1 MQRSADTVKKFGVKK
16 FVLPVVALAFVAALF
31 LAGQVQGQGPAEKPA
46 VPTKIGLVDMARV
59 FKEYEKFSRLR
70 EDLEGQKGEL
80 IESAKQAKAAATKIA
95 EEMKQFGQDSNEY
108 RIREEKITKLSTEF
122 ETRARIAQRD
132 LARKEAEVFETVYV
146 EASDVI
152 ARYAKH
158 FNYTLVLR
166 FNSEQIDA
174 DNPQKLANGLNK
186 LVLYNRPQDDITD
199 PVVEALNR
207 EFAKKTGP
215 VAGGAKA
222 PAAAPRVGTG
232 KEVPRN

>member
-1 MQRSADTVKKFGVKK
+1 MQRSADAVKTFGVKR
-16 FVLPVVALAFVAALF
+16 FVLPLAVVAGFAAMLIV
-31 LAGQVQGQGPAEKPA
+31 GQVQGQTEKPAAA

-59 FKEYEKFSRLR
+59 FKEYEKFARLR
-70 EDLEGQKGEL
+70 EDLEAQKGSL
-80 IESAKQAKAAATKIA
+80 VDSAKQAKAAATKIA
-95 EEMKQFGQDSNEY
+95 EEMKQFGQDSDEY
-108 RIREEKITKLSTEF
+108 RTREERITKLSTEF
-122 ETRARIAQRD
+122 ETRARITQRD
-132 LARKEAEVFETVYV
+132 LARKEAEIFETVYV

-158 FNYTLVLR
+158 FNYTLILR

-174 DNPQKLANGLNK
+174 ENPQKLANGLNK

-207 EFAKKTGP
+207 EFAKKAGP
-215 VAGGAKA
+215 AAGGPKA
-222 PAAAPRVGTG
+222 LAPRVGTG

>member
-1 MQRSADTVKKFGVKK
+1 MKLFGLKK
-16 FVLPVVALAFVAALF
+16 FVLPFVALACVAAL
-31 LAGQVQGQGPAEKPA
+31 LIAGQVQGQTEKPA
-46 VPTKIGLVDMARV
+46 AAAAPTKIGLVDMARV
-59 FKEYEKFSRLR
+59 FKEYEKFARLR
-70 EDLEGQKGEL
+70 EDLEAQKGEL
-80 IESAKQAKAAATKIA
+80 VDSAKQAKATAGKIA
-95 EEMKQFGQDSNEY
+95 EEMKQFGQDSAEY
-108 RIREEKITKLSTEF
+108 RTREERITKLSTEF

-132 LARKEAEVFETVYV
+132 LARKEAEIFETVYV

-152 ARYAKH
+152 SRYAKH

-186 LVLYNRPQDDITD
+186 LVLFNRPQDDITD

-207 EFAKKTGP
+207 EFAKKAGP
-215 VAGGAKA
+215 VTGGPKT
-222 PAAAPRVGTG
+222 PATAPRVGTG